1 MVNQNCA
8 SMLPRLEGG
17 TRGGG
22 AAVRVPR
29 RRCGLVRCLVVPA
42 AVPTVVPAV
51 PVPVSAVMLV
61 VATPVVVVVVIISP
75 VVVVRAAHAA
85 GKDLEYL
92 HAAPPYVP
100 GTALLRP

>member
-1 MVNQNCA
+1 
-8 SMLPRLEGG
+8 
-17 TRGGG
+17 
-22 AAVRVPR
+22 
-29 RRCGLVRCLVVPA
+29 
-42 AVPTVVPAV
+42 
-51 PVPVSAVMLV
+51 MLV
-61 VATPVVVVVVIISP
+61 VATPVIVVMISP